1 MKHETTTLWL
11 AGWWFQIFFLFI
23 AKIGEKIS
31 NLTSI
36 VFKGVGWNHQSDN
49 FVKGRIM
56 FVFFYHMVPGWENE
70 VANFLVDSPP
80 PFSGRGKK
88 NTTKKSCQ
96 RTLERKVAT
105 KKGVANSFSSKEA
118 GEQWIVATSYHSHW
132 LVQSK
137 KPFWWFITFLFTSH
151 SIIQVGILSSGFLLN
166 PISMGSWPHFLF
178 YHTSVATTDFCSLS
192 ILSKWWWRISKSS
205 SQLVK

>member
-1 MKHETTTLWL
+1 M
-11 AGWWFQIFFLFI
+11 FDFFLSHGPWVRKRICQFLSGFSSTLFR
-23 AKIGEKIS
+23 K
-31 NLTSI
+31 
-36 VFKGVGWNHQSDN
+36 
-49 FVKGRIM
+49 VK
-56 FVFFYHMVPGWENE
+56 
-70 VANFLVDSPP
+70 
-80 PFSGRGKK
+80 KK
-88 NTTKKSCQ
+88 NTTKKSCE

-166 PISMGSWPHFLF
+166 PISMGSWPHFCFTTRLYQPQTFVPSQF
-178 YHTSVATTDFCSLS
+178 YPNDGDV
-192 ILSKWWWRISKSS
+192 
-205 SQLVK
+205 